1 MKSVVDKVRSLDI
14 VREMTLPLFSISLYA
29 SLGGL
34 SFGIDNNYWSGL
46 LGMTT
51 FKNDFGVYDPSTSE
65 YIIPTSWQSA
75 GTGPPMA
82 GMAFGALLSGF
93 VGSHLGRV
101 PCFQAASVIASVG
114 IIIQATAKHSYWQ
127 IVAGRIVACLA
138 LGLLANVVPAYQAE
152 CAPRKIRGGL
162 VNCYQFSLLTGA
174 VLINTANWGVYERTD
189 QWAYRLAILL
199 QLVAPLILGVGSF
212 FMPESPRWLI
222 GRGRDAEALKIL
234 KLLRRGTPIE
244 SIEEETAMLVAAEE
258 ESRASLHNS
267 WIECFKGTNLRR
279 TLIIIGVQCWQQA
292 QGNSFI
298 QSYGV
303 VFLQQIGIQDTY
315 KTQILLTLSQAL
327 ACGFGFYLPDRF
339 GRRPVMICTAIVMAA
354 CMYTVGGITGYDLA
368 DNQNAMKGALA
379 ALFIWQVLL
388 SVGWSSC
395 VWIVTAE
402 TATLLL
408 REKTIMIGTF
418 VGFCVSILVS
428 FVNPYMQNP
437 GYGGLEGRIGFVY
450 GSFSVVTAIWSF
462 FFLPETGK
470 RSLEELDELFE
481 RRVSTRSFSVYRTQG
496 VDKGVVEGE
505 EVTLEDGQRKV
516 PATTVKKGS
525 IEE

>member
-1 MKSVVDKVRSLDI
+1 MRSVFEKARSLDI
-14 VREMTLPLFSISLYA
+14 VREMTVPLFSISLYA
-29 SLGGL
+29 SVSDIPLRAMIVQLNSNANHEYQLGGL

-101 PCFQAASVIASVG
+101 PCFQAASVIAAVG

-162 VNCYQFSLLTGA
+162 VNCS
-174 VLINTANWGVYERTD
+174 NWGVYERTD

-199 QLVAPLILGVGSF
+199 QLVAPLILGIGSF

-222 GRGRDAEALKIL
+222 GRGRDAEALEIL
-234 KLLRRGTPIE
+234 KLLRRGSSME
-244 SIEEETAMLVAAEE
+244 SIEEETAFLIAAEE

-267 WIECFKGTNLRR
+267 WIECFKRKNLRR
-279 TLIIIGVQCWQQA
+279 TLIIIG
-292 QGNSFI
+292 
-298 QSYGV
+298 
-303 VFLQQIGIQDTY
+303 IGIQDTY
-315 KTQILLTLSQAL
+315 KTQILLSLSQAL
-327 ACGFGFYLPDRF
+327 ACAFGFYLPDRF
-339 GRRPVMICTAIVMAA
+339 GRRPVMICAAIMAA
-354 CMYTVGGITGYDLA
+354 CMYTVGSITGYDLA
-368 DNQNAMKGALA
+368 DDQNAMKGALA
-379 ALFIWQVLL
+379 ALFIWQVFL

-395 VWIVTAE
+395 VWIMTAE
-402 TATLLL
+402 AATLLL

-428 FVNPYMQNP
+428 FVNPYMQNV

-450 GSFSVVTAIWSF
+450 GSFSVATAVWSF
-462 FFLPETGK
+462 FLLPETGK
-470 RSLEELDELFE
+470 RSLEELDKLFE
-481 RRVSTRSFSVYRTQG
+481 RRVSTRGFS
-496 VDKGVVEGE
+496 
-505 EVTLEDGQRKV
+505 RKL
-516 PATTVKKGS
+516 PATSVTKDS